1 MSHALIKASVEV
13 AVDNDRIPAYP
24 HSGTGEIAL
33 IRSVWLGDIRIDG
46 RLTEDELADIA
57 TGCLEAAPEETEYWP

>member
-1 MSHALIKASVEV
+1 VSHALITAKVEV
-13 AVDNDRIPAYP
+13 AVDYDRIPADP

-46 RLTEDELADIA
+46 RLTEEELADIA
-57 TGCLEAAPEETEYWP
+57 TGCLEADPGEPEYWP